1 MGRGKK
7 LSACEVHT
15 ILKLKDEQYSVA
27 QLSKVTNRN
36 RKVIMNLLKIQ
47 KIIGKKKLPGVRKAY
62 LLAINGQY

>member
-27 QLSKVTNRN
+27 QISKVINRSC
-36 RKVIMNLLKIQ
+36 KVIMNSLKD
-47 KIIGKKKLPGVRKAY
+47 P
-62 LLAINGQY
+62 